1 MRGTVLAVELIYK
14 AQLVATLH
22 IEVGLEETEVGG
34 LRRTLHFH
42 AGTGIPRIVEGETA
56 GDGIGGNIAG
66 MVSYPPA
73 PCGQIVLRRKAV
85 PLVAEG
91 HFTLIAEDLAVSERE
106 TSDER
111 QFLQRGT
118 GRHQGCDAMELLHG
132 SRRGLLHS
140 TCYKGGSGCR
150 IAVTAGEHFLLLLQI
165 ALLHGLVRRTE
176 FRGILINHIRGMV
189 TPEDDG
195 NVSVFDTRPVAT
207 GEPVALD
214 IETGIEVV
222 RTTLAE
228 TFGRLDGGVDG
239 T

>member
-1 MRGTVLAVELIYK
+1 
-14 AQLVATLH
+14 
-22 IEVGLEETEVGG
+22 
-34 LRRTLHFH
+34 
-42 AGTGIPRIVEGETA
+42 
-56 GDGIGGNIAG
+56 
-66 MVSYPPA
+66 
-73 PCGQIVLRRKAV
+73 
-85 PLVAEG
+85 
-91 HFTLIAEDLAVSERE
+91 
-106 TSDER
+106 
-111 QFLQRGT
+111 
-118 GRHQGCDAMELLHG
+118 MELLHG
-132 SRRGLLHS
+132 GRRGLLHS

-195 NVSVFDTRPVAT
+195 NVGVFDTRPVAT